1 MDSREHPVEMD
12 TRHVREQRARIERQ
26 IEMIRHLAEEGQ
38 SVDRE
43 EAFLRQMQETFEEMR
58 VHLAQLQSRQL

>member
-1 MDSREHPVEMD
+1 METQENPLEMAA
-12 TRHVREQRARIERQ
+12 RHVREQRTRIERQ
-26 IEMIRHLAEEGQ
+26 VALIRHRAEEGH

-58 VHLAQLQSRQL
+58 VHLAELQSRQP

>member
-1 MDSREHPVEMD
+1 MNPREHPVEMA

-26 IEMIRHLAEEGQ
+26 IEMIRHLAEEGH

-58 VHLAQLQSRQL
+58 VHLEQTQSRQR